1 MVAFVIATV
10 GCTEPDGHGGPPS
23 RATDVAP
30 TSVSSLAS
38 LPDEMTSALDGFTG
52 QLVITR
58 QRDLIDRGLINVLTM
73 NGTADDV
80 YITDRALVAD
90 FFENSAAPV
99 RRSWVPPGRSVA
111 LQVPYGTTIDC
122 TTNEP
127 VRAHLRIT
135 YTLGDDERE
144 QTADIALEGADILDA
159 IRAEQCAQRT
169 FDAATRLG
177 FEDVA
182 VVDQVLVATLTIA
195 RTSGESSFVIEGANG
210 TILIGGRDRRWLP
223 TRPDRWSDGRRTSGD
238 LRREPLRPPRT
249 GRGHQALR
257 TGPVRRRRWP
267 TGTGHQRRRDGPDPS
282 AGRDRRTVP
291 PTESM
296 TVWCTGKNR
305 TDRTQMRVRSV
316 QDVSRHHNVGQ
327 LEPPIPP

>member
-1 MVAFVIATV
+1 MVCVLQDGQRRCAWLVVTVAFVIATV

-195 RTSGESSFVIEGANG
+195 RTSGESSFVIEGVNG
-210 TILIGGRDRRWLP
+210 TILIGVETD
-223 TRPDRWSDGRRTSGD
+223 DGFQ
-238 LRREPLRPPRT
+238 PIPI
-249 GRGHQALR
+249 
-257 TGPVRRRRWP
+257 
-267 TGTGHQRRRDGPDPS
+267 DGPTVVALPLTFVVNRCDPH
-282 AGRDRRTVP
+282 ALAEVTKRYGLDLFVAVDGQP
-291 PTESM
+291 AQAIN
-296 TVWCTGKNR
+296 V
-305 TDRTQMRVRSV
+305 
-316 QDVSRHHNVGQ
+316 DVTALTPL
-327 LEPPIPP
+327 LEEIVERCRQQSQ

>member
-210 TILIGGRDRRWLP
+210 TILIGVETD
-223 TRPDRWSDGRRTSGD
+223 DGF
-238 LRREPLRPPRT
+238 
-249 GRGHQALR
+249 Q
-257 TGPVRRRRWP
+257 PV
-267 TGTGHQRRRDGPDPS
+267 TIDGPTVVALPVTFVVNRCDPH
-282 AGRDRRTVP
+282 ALAEVTKRYGLDLFVAVDGQP
-291 PTESM
+291 AQAIN
-296 TVWCTGKNR
+296 V
-305 TDRTQMRVRSV
+305 
-316 QDVSRHHNVGQ
+316 DVTALTPL
-327 LEPPIPP
+327 LEEIVERCRQQSQ

>member
-1 MVAFVIATV
+1 VVCVLQDGQRRCDWLVVMVAFVIATV

-195 RTSGESSFVIEGANG
+195 RTSGESSFVIEGVNG
-210 TILIGGRDRRWLP
+210 TILIGVETD
-223 TRPDRWSDGRRTSGD
+223 DGFQ
-238 LRREPLRPPRT
+238 PIPI
-249 GRGHQALR
+249 
-257 TGPVRRRRWP
+257 
-267 TGTGHQRRRDGPDPS
+267 DGPTVVALPLTFVVNRCDPH
-282 AGRDRRTVP
+282 ALAEVTKRYGLDLFVAVDGQP
-291 PTESM
+291 AQAIN
-296 TVWCTGKNR
+296 V
-305 TDRTQMRVRSV
+305 
-316 QDVSRHHNVGQ
+316 DVTALTPL
-327 LEPPIPP
+327 LEEIVERCRQQSQ

>member
-195 RTSGESSFVIEGANG
+195 RTSGESSFVIEGVNG
-210 TILIGGRDRRWLP
+210 TILIGVETD
-223 TRPDRWSDGRRTSGD
+223 DGFQ
-238 LRREPLRPPRT
+238 PIPI
-249 GRGHQALR
+249 
-257 TGPVRRRRWP
+257 
-267 TGTGHQRRRDGPDPS
+267 DGPTVVALPLTFVVNRCDPH
-282 AGRDRRTVP
+282 ALAEVTKRYGLDLFVAVDGQP
-291 PTESM
+291 AQAIN
-296 TVWCTGKNR
+296 V
-305 TDRTQMRVRSV
+305 
-316 QDVSRHHNVGQ
+316 DVTALTPL
-327 LEPPIPP
+327 LEEIVERCRQQSQ

>member
-195 RTSGESSFVIEGANG
+195 RTSGESSFVIEGVNG
-210 TILIGGRDRRWLP
+210 TILIGVETD
-223 TRPDRWSDGRRTSGD
+223 DGF
-238 LRREPLRPPRT
+238 
-249 GRGHQALR
+249 Q
-257 TGPVRRRRWP
+257 PV
-267 TGTGHQRRRDGPDPS
+267 TIDGPTVVALPVTFVVNRCDPH
-282 AGRDRRTVP
+282 ALAEVTKRYGLDLFVAVDGQP
-291 PTESM
+291 AQAIN
-296 TVWCTGKNR
+296 V
-305 TDRTQMRVRSV
+305 
-316 QDVSRHHNVGQ
+316 DVTALTPL
-327 LEPPIPP
+327 LEEIVERCRQQSQ

>member
-1 MVAFVIATV
+1 
-10 GCTEPDGHGGPPS
+10 
-23 RATDVAP
+23 
-30 TSVSSLAS
+30 
-38 LPDEMTSALDGFTG
+38 MTSALDGFTG

-210 TILIGGRDRRWLP
+210 TILIGVETD
-223 TRPDRWSDGRRTSGD
+223 DGF
-238 LRREPLRPPRT
+238 
-249 GRGHQALR
+249 Q
-257 TGPVRRRRWP
+257 PV
-267 TGTGHQRRRDGPDPS
+267 TIDGPTVVALPVTFVVNRCDPH
-282 AGRDRRTVP
+282 ALAEVTKRYGLDLFVAVDGQP
-291 PTESM
+291 AQAIN
-296 TVWCTGKNR
+296 V
-305 TDRTQMRVRSV
+305 
-316 QDVSRHHNVGQ
+316 DVTALTPL
-327 LEPPIPP
+327 LEEIVERCRQQSQ

>member
-135 YTLGDDERE
+135 YTLGDEE
-144 QTADIALEGADILDA
+144 LEHTTDIALEGADILDA
-159 IRAEQCAQRT
+159 IRAEQCTQRT
-169 FDAATRLG
+169 FEASTHLA

-182 VVDQVLVATLTIA
+182 VVDEVLVATITIA

-210 TILIGGRDRRWLP
+210 TILIGVETD
-223 TRPDRWSDGRRTSGD
+223 DGF
-238 LRREPLRPPRT
+238 
-249 GRGHQALR
+249 Q
-257 TGPVRRRRWP
+257 PV
-267 TGTGHQRRRDGPDPS
+267 TIDGPTVVALPVTFVVNRCDPH
-282 AGRDRRTVP
+282 ALAEVTKRYGLDLFVAVDGQP
-291 PTESM
+291 AQAIN
-296 TVWCTGKNR
+296 V
-305 TDRTQMRVRSV
+305 
-316 QDVSRHHNVGQ
+316 DVTALTPL
-327 LEPPIPP
+327 LEEIVERCRQQSQ